1 MATLFTLRPI
11 TLRAQH
17 YMLLGLV
24 PIIMISAFLNGWG
37 TGGIFQAE
45 RLFVSSII
53 PFFLYSVLI
62 NSPGRQRMLMWIC
75 IAAALGMVYNGHVQ
89 QSSFN
94 GSYGAGIGGSITVGR
109 EEMRI
114 SYLGFFSDPNDLGMF
129 LVMNMPFVAYFFGR
143 GGKLMKLLML
153 AVIVALGYGVYMTGS
168 RGTLLGTV
176 AVVGIYFL
184 INNAGAKLIL
194 FAAFSAPIAATL
206 IASFGGLSSS
216 EASAAGRLD
225 AWYDGIQMLIYNP
238 VFGVGMGNFIDRHGI
253 VAHNSYVHVA
263 SELGVLGYSLWG
275 GALVMNMLVGYAIL
289 KQFNVFSDD
298 ESETERADEA
308 LVEQYREEVVLNKAL
323 FYSMIGFMV
332 TAFFLSRQFTL
343 LLFIFMG
350 MQMASHFRLLKMRP
364 SLIEMFSGKMVW
376 RSMAYSWTVIIAV
389 YITLK
394 VGL

>member
-1 MATLFTLRPI
+1 
-11 TLRAQH
+11 
-17 YMLLGLV
+17 
-24 PIIMISAFLNGWG
+24 
-37 TGGIFQAE
+37 
-45 RLFVSSII
+45 
-53 PFFLYSVLI
+53 
-62 NSPGRQRMLMWIC
+62 
-75 IAAALGMVYNGHVQ
+75 
-89 QSSFN
+89 
-94 GSYGAGIGGSITVGR
+94 
-109 EEMRI
+109 
-114 SYLGFFSDPNDLGMF
+114 
-129 LVMNMPFVAYFFGR
+129 
-143 GGKLMKLLML
+143 MKLLML

-289 KQFNVFSDD
+289 KQFNHYSED
-298 ESETERADEA
+298 ESETEHADET
-308 LVEQYREEVVLNKAL
+308 LVEKYREEVLLNKVL

-364 SLIEMFSGKMVW
+364 SLLEMFSGKMVW
-376 RSMAYSWTVIIAV
+376 RSMGYSWTVIVAV